1 MVQASEQASPLAS
14 VPKVSFSFFPV
25 ALRVQGHH
33 TQSLKQ
39 SESSKS
45 TGKHS
50 SGTASQ
56 VSPQASSSSR
66 RPSQTSSASSCFV
79 HPFTATIKCLLLSQ
93 SQLCLCSHVNEEMK
107 NERNETCHTHQHQQ
121 QQHQHQHHTFLFHG
135 AAVVLLHL
143 APFGVFHHQQKQCT
157 GRSACVECSEH
168 A

>member
-14 VPKVSFSFFPV
+14 VPKVSFFLFPV
-25 ALRVQGHH
+25 ALRVQGHQH

-45 TGKHS
+45 AGKHS
-50 SGTASQ
+50 SGAASQ
-56 VSPQASSSSR
+56 VSPQASSSLR

-79 HPFTATIKCLLLSQ
+79 SPFTATIKCLLLSQ
-93 SQLCLCSHVNEEMK
+93 SQLCLCSHVNE
-107 NERNETCHTHQHQQ
+107 RNETCHSHQHQHQQ
-121 QQHQHQHHTFLFHG
+121 HVIFLFHG

-157 GRSACVECSEH
+157 GRRACVECTER